1 MKNLAV
7 IAAAVCFGAVVAYF
21 GSTAFSAHT
30 EAHRVVRQQ
39 QPNRQITATPTA
51 AAFGEALAHTA
62 SITHTHCVQ
71 AAPGAYMC
79 AYMLVRAG
87 RQECHLMQGRWTP
100 HATSTITVTLAGRS
114 RRCGTVRDAIR
125 SLS

>member
-7 IAAAVCFGAVVAYF
+7 IAAALCFGLIVAYV
-21 GSTAFSAHT
+21 GSTAFGAH
-30 EAHRVVRQQ
+30 AKPQRFVRQQ
-39 QPNRQITATPTA
+39 HRHRTAATPSA
-51 AAFGEALAHTA
+51 AAFGEALVHTA

-79 AYMLVRAG
+79 AYTLTRAG

-100 HATSTITVTLAGRS
+100 NATSTITVTLAGRS
-114 RRCGTVRDAIR
+114 RRCGTVREAIQ
-125 SLS
+125 SLA